1 MDRIPVNTYSRR
13 SIGRNSLATERIST
27 AVAATVAAVERIVF
41 AVVRFVSDEVEE
53 KEEKNEDI
61 FVL

>member
-1 MDRIPVNTYSRR
+1 M
-13 SIGRNSLATERIST
+13 ERIRT

-53 KEEKNEDI
+53 KEEKNEVI
-61 FVL
+61 FVLGFS